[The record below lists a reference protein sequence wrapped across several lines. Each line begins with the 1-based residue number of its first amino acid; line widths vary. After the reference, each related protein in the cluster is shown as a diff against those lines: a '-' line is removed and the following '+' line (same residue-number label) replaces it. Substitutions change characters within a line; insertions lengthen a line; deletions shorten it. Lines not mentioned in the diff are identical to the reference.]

1 MKKQTKTCRICF
13 IVSMLVLWGI
23 FCFPRFGWTVSI
35 LSEDFEG
42 GSLPS
47 GWTAYAAGNWV
58 VQNIENYTEGSGY
71 CIQNMG
77 PIVSADTLQL
87 PVTDFSNH
95 SSVYLSFSTY
105 FYQMGANKTIGIEVS
120 TDGGSSWMPTEWEQS
135 GSSYM
140 GTEAVELSSWLAG
153 QSTGTVRFVF
163 ADNDGVP
170 DSGSIWQIDD
180 VSLEAAAA
188 PGNTISGIVWD
199 GTQGIQGAVVEAY
212 NWENPEGMNYFSA
225 EIDASGN
232 YSLQVYDGDWEVGI
246 ILPNATWITPQPQTV
261 TLGGAIISL
270 EVSFLLNQSPDGFVS
285 GQILSTAGT
294 AITSAQSPN
303 YGVYI
308 DAVNIENG
316 YWYSANPDNQGNY
329 SIPLM
334 SGIYDIF
341 VWVDPGIYPDY
352 TAPIINEPVSLTLGT
367 VSRNIQLLSENCKI
381 AGSVK
386 VSETGIPGVF
396 VDIWNEYGDWRYE
409 ITDQNGYFEVPV
421 YPGTWY
427 VSPFT
432 WGTDTVMFT
441 GQPKEV
447 TVASGQTLTAD
458 FNMTQ
463 ASQPIKG
470 IIKSESGAVLTT
482 LAAWVYAREEG
493 SPNPIAETWVENGEF
508 SLNVPPGD
516 YKVGLYLWPD
526 SGYSFDPFSDEQS
539 ITQARSK
546 RIAAETSTTAG
557 AAILELSG
565 QEKSLA
571 PPSGKDKRSGEQ
583 IVFTLK
589 SNTKKIQGFF
599 KNSDGTAA
607 ITGISGYVFADRVL
621 QSGETGISSLVWYM
635 AEINSQTGGF
645 EIPVSAGTWALSYCL
660 FSVPDNFPYRELT
673 EPIIVTVAEAD
684 QTKTQDIELPPLGS
698 GQLCG
703 TVYYPDGTTPA
714 PNVIV
719 WLRSSE
725 VDIKDRNFM
734 EYQTRSDETGKFCFS
749 LPSDISQSLAVGMA
763 VKPMDWTKPGRAV
776 SRASGGSSQ
785 RISWP
790 RKKRTGDLE
799 LTLRE
804 TNMEIKGRVLRPG
817 GTEAAAGAFVYAYSA
832 DGQKS
837 DAIANADGS
846 FTLEAARAESS
857 RGNIWRIG
865 TISRNQD
872 GKYSRTKEILCN
884 TSSDTAQ
891 SVFAVGDMV
900 LGSGKIMM
908 DSVTHTFLPNKG
920 WSHTLAD
927 GTGIQI
933 PDGAIPADAGKEV
946 KISVEPLV
954 RDLPNTTED
963 RVVGY
968 GYGITLRE
976 KENGREIVKK
986 FSKNVTIILR
996 YTDELLTELGIREA
1010 DLRPAYF
1017 LNASRSWKPLKNFT
1031 IDREA
1036 NKISFRTDH
1045 FSTWA
1050 LVARNSFLEPGNV
1063 NGSNETDDGVTLS
1076 DVTLSDAILSLQ
1088 ICTGTAIPEGV
1099 QIFREA
1105 AVNGDSKIGPEEAVY
1120 ILQKVA
1126 NLR

>member
-1 MKKQTKTCRICF
+1 MEKQTKIRRICF
-13 IVSMLVLWGI
+13 IVSMLALWGI
-23 FCFPRFGWTVSI
+23 FCFPMCGWTET
-35 LSEDFEG
+35 LLDKNFEDGDLPEG
-42 GSLPS
+42 WIPS
-47 GWTAYAAGNWV
+47 GDWN
-58 VQNIENYTEGSGY
+58 VQNTANYTEGSGY
-71 CIQNMG
+71 CVQNAG
-77 PIVSADTLQL
+77 ASISSPDTLQL
-87 PVTDFSNH
+87 PVIDFSDY
-95 SSVYLSFSTY
+95 SSVYLYFSTY
-105 FYQMGANKTIGIEVS
+105 FEQMQESKTIRIEIS
-120 TDGGSSWMPTEWEQS
+120 TDGGSSWISTGWEQS
-135 GSSYM
+135 GTSYM
-140 GTEAVELSSWLAG
+140 GTEAVELSSWFDG
-153 QSTGTVRFVF
+153 CSIGTVRFVF
-163 ADNDGVP
+163 TDNDGFP

-180 VSLEAAAA
+180 VSLEAAAS

-199 GTQGIQGAVVEAY
+199 GTQGISGVIVEAY
-212 NWENPEGMNYFSA
+212 NWENPEGMDYFST
-225 EIDASGN
+225 ETDESGN
-232 YSLQVYDGDWEVGI
+232 YFLHVYDGDWEVGI
-246 ILPNATWITPQPQTV
+246 ILPNAAWITPQPQTV
-261 TLGGAIISL
+261 TVGGAIHSV
-270 EVSFLLNQSPDGFVS
+270 EVSFLLDKTPDGFVS
-285 GQILSTAGT
+285 GQILSPAGT
-294 AITSAQSPN
+294 ALTSTESPN

-308 DAVNIENG
+308 DAVNTENG

-334 SGIYDIF
+334 SGIYDIS

-352 TAPIINEPVSLTLGT
+352 TAPIVNEPIRLTSGT
-367 VSRNIQLLSENCKI
+367 VPMNIQLLSENCKI
-381 AGSVK
+381 AGTVK

-396 VDIWNEYGDWRYE
+396 VDVWNESGDWRYD

-427 VSPFT
+427 VSPCT
-432 WGTDTVMFT
+432 WGTDTVMFMDPP
-441 GQPKEV
+441 QEK
-447 TVASGQTLTAD
+447 TVASGQTVTAD

-463 ASQPIKG
+463 ASQPITG
-470 IIKSESGAVLTT
+470 VIKDETGTVLTVID
-482 LAAWVYAREEG
+482 AWVYAREEG
-493 SPNPIAETWVENGEF
+493 SPNPVAETWVENGEF
-508 SLNVPPGD
+508 LLNVPPGT

-526 SGYSFDPFSDEQS
+526 SGYSFDPASDEQS

-546 RIAAETSTTAG
+546 RMAAEISTTAG

-571 PPSGKDKRSGEQ
+571 APSGKDKRSGEPL
-583 IVFTLK
+583 VFTLK
-589 SNTKKIQGFF
+589 SNTKKIKGFF
-599 KNSDGTAA
+599 KDSQGAA
-607 ITGISGYVFADRVL
+607 ITGLSGYVFADRVL
-621 QSGETGISSLVWYM
+621 QSGEISVSSLAWHM

-645 EIPVSAGTWALSYCL
+645 EIPVSAGTWALSYSL
-660 FSVPDNFPYRELT
+660 FSVPEIFPYRELT
-673 EPIIVTVAEAD
+673 EPILVTVAEAD
-684 QTKTQDIELPPLGS
+684 QTKTQDIKLPPLGS
-698 GQLCG
+698 DQLCG

-714 PNVIV
+714 SNIIV

-725 VDIKDRNFM
+725 LDIKDGNFM
-734 EYQTRSDETGKFCFS
+734 EYQTRSDETGNFCFS
-749 LPSDISQSLAVGMA
+749 LPSDISQSLSVGMA
-763 VKPMDWTKPGRAV
+763 VKPMDVPGVGR
-776 SRASGGSSQ
+776 GSSRGNGGRSQ
-785 RISWP
+785 VISWP
-790 RKKRTGDLE
+790 RTKRANDLK
-799 LTLRE
+799 LVLRE
-804 TNMEIKGRVLRPG
+804 INMEIKGRVMRPG
-817 GTEAAAGAFVYAYSA
+817 GTEAAEGAFVYAYSA

-837 DAIANADGS
+837 DATADSNGS
-846 FTLEAARAESS
+846 FILEAARAESS
-857 RGNIWRIG
+857 RGNIWRVGAIFK
-865 TISRNQD
+865 SPD
-872 GKYSRTKEILCN
+872 GSYSRTKEILCN
-884 TSSDTAQ
+884 TSDTAQ
-891 SVFAVGDMV
+891 SAFAVGDMV

-908 DSVTHTFLPNKG
+908 DSVTHTFLPGKG

-986 FSKNVTIILR
+986 FSKNVTVILR

-1031 IDREA
+1031 IDTAA
-1036 NKISFRTDH
+1036 NKVTFRTDH

-1050 LVARNSFLEPGNV
+1050 LVAKNGFLEPGNV
-1063 NGSNETDDGVTLS
+1063 NGSNETNDGVTLS

-1088 ICTGTAIPEGV
+1088 ICAGATIPEGV